1 MKRIFTFFFALL
13 STCTFSAYAAI
24 VEGTCGDNLTWTLNT
39 EDSTLVV
46 SGTGEMYNYQ
56 SWEDYTSYIK
66 YVTLPDGLTSIGD
79 GAFYWCSGLTSVTI
93 PNSVTRIGDMAF
105 VGCDGLSSP
114 VYTADCF
121 AYLPTSYQGAYTI
134 PEGIKQIVGGAFDD
148 CSRLTSVTIPSSVT
162 NIENGVFLYIQKLK
176 KITCYAPIPPLV
188 GQVNKYPIS
197 YTLYVPAEYVD
208 TYRQTEWW
216 KAFKSIRAIK

>member
-1 MKRIFTFFFALL
+1 
-13 STCTFSAYAAI
+13 
-24 VEGTCGDNLTWTLNT
+24 
-39 EDSTLVV
+39 
-46 SGTGEMYNYQ
+46 
-56 SWEDYTSYIK
+56 
-66 YVTLPDGLTSIGD
+66 
-79 GAFYWCSGLTSVTI
+79 
-93 PNSVTRIGDMAF
+93 MAF